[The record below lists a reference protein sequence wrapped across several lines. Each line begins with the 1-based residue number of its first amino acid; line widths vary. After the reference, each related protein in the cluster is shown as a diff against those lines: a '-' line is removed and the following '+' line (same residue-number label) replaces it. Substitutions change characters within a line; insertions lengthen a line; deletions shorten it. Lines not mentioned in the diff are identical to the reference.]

1 MHCGGRDHGR
11 HGLSLHWYNIRDET
25 GFRWDHE
32 RAYGTLGR
40 LQTALEE
47 YHKANGKYPVQLG
60 DLKSTDSADFLP
72 ESDQVVDPWN
82 NPYQY
87 RVEGDRY
94 TLYSLGRDGKR
105 GGEGLDQDPD
115 MRDLSSNEQQFGRL
129 PPVGIPTLRQFAFEC
144 PTRGVMMLSA
154 LAGIFAFV
162 ACLITTQTR
171 GQPVRSTSLIALL
184 LTLAA
189 CFVTAMMMSA
199 LDVPSHH

>member
-1 MHCGGRDHGR
+1 MRPDFVGITNGRTAPLAVCKG
-11 HGLSLHWYNIRDET
+11 HWR
-25 GFRWDHE
+25 
-32 RAYGTLGR
+32 
-40 LQTALEE
+40 

-60 DLKSTDSADFLP
+60 DLKGTDSADFLP

-94 TLYSLGRDGKR
+94 TLYSLSLGRDGKR

-115 MRDLSSNEQQFGRL
+115 VRDLSSNEQQFGRL

-144 PTRGVMMLSA
+144 PTRGVTMLSA

-184 LTLAA
+184 DA
-189 CFVTAMMMSA
+189 CGMLCDGHDDDGHF
-199 LDVPSHH
+199 DVPSHH